1 MEQYLRDRVS
11 HFCSKK
17 YQNNREFIELP
28 VQTALSQLGSVLGK
42 AKNETIDKV
51 LSETCANLIEF
62 NF

>member
-42 AKNETIDKV
+42 AKN
-51 LSETCANLIEF
+51 
-62 NF
+62 